1 MLNSSLNPTP
11 KPRPSGVGQRTR
23 GRPSADRPVEQIAV
37 MTDAET
43 TTVEILMEALQHRA
57 SLHTQCADT
66 TVMSAQ
72 IDLLSTG

>member
-1 MLNSSLNPTP
+1 M
-11 KPRPSGVGQRTR
+11 
-23 GRPSADRPVEQIAV
+23 EQIAV

-43 TTVEILMEALQHRA
+43 TTAEILMEALQHRA

-66 TVMSAQ
+66 TVMSVQ